1 MVIIKHLSPKPAKLR
16 SLLLTGFLCYVI
28 ILFMLDLIRII
39 FILFLIIVFLR
50 KKWHIGIV
58 MAIGGILL
66 AILYLMPPARII
78 TASYRSLTS
87 PVSLKLL
94 LALSFI
100 RSFEMILREKGLLQR
115 ITEATG
121 SILRKRRFILIS
133 MPLLI
138 GMLPSLGGAYFS
150 APMVE
155 ESSKGLDLSNEHKAY
170 INYWFRHPWEL
181 ILPLYPG
188 IVLASAVTEIPLRS
202 FILVNIF
209 VAISMMIAGFF
220 VGLRGIK
227 GRIEPRASNPEFK
240 KIFLPLLPVIVVIG
254 GVAIFGIELYQIL
267 IAILIFLVILYRE
280 SLKGII
286 QLIRYGFS
294 RDVLLLIAGVML
306 LKGMMEASGAV
317 DGLNRY
323 FLETGVP
330 SAMVAFILPFVAGL
344 LTGLTVGFVGS
355 TFPLLLAM
363 SGQDLPLLCLAF
375 ASGYSGVLLS
385 PVHLC
390 LVLTREY
397 FKADM
402 AGVYKKLIPGIAVM
416 LIVSVVIFYAFK
428 S

>member
-1 MVIIKHLSPKPAKLR
+1 
-16 SLLLTGFLCYVI
+16 
-28 ILFMLDLIRII
+28 MLDLIK
-39 FILFLIIVFLR
+39 ILLVLSLIILLLR

-58 MAIGGILL
+58 MAAGAIFL

-78 TASYRSLTS
+78 TASYKSLTS
-87 PVSLKLL
+87 SVSLKLL

-100 RSFEMILREKGLLQR
+100 RSFEMILREKGLLQK

-121 SILRKRRFILIS
+121 SILKKKRLVIIS

-155 ESSKGLDLSNEHKAY
+155 ESSKGLNLSNEHKAY

-188 IVLASAVTEIPLRS
+188 IVLASAVTEIPLRR
-202 FILVNIF
+202 FILANIF
-209 VAISMMIAGFF
+209 VAIAMMIIGFF
-220 VGLRGIK
+220 VGLKDIK
-227 GRIEPRASNPEFK
+227 GNIESNSTRPELK
-240 KIFLPLLPVIVVIG
+240 DLLLPLLPVITVIG

-267 IAILIFLVILYRE
+267 VAILLVMVILYRE

-286 QLIRYGFS
+286 QLLRYGFS
-294 RDVLLLIAGVML
+294 HEVFLLISGVML

-317 DGLNRY
+317 EGLNKY

-330 SAMVAFILPFVAGL
+330 LAIVAFSLPFVAGL

-363 SGQDLPLLCLAF
+363 SGKDLPLLSFAF
-375 ASGYSGVLLS
+375 VSGYTGVLLS

-402 AGVYKKLIPGIAVM
+402 AGIYKKLIPGIFLM
-416 LIVSVVIFYAFK
+416 LLGSIIVYYAFK

>member
-1 MVIIKHLSPKPAKLR
+1 
-16 SLLLTGFLCYVI
+16 
-28 ILFMLDLIRII
+28 MLDLIKILLV
-39 FILFLIIVFLR
+39 LFLIILFLR

-58 MAIGGILL
+58 MAIGGIFL
-66 AILYLMPPARII
+66 AILYLMPPVRII
-78 TASYRSLTS
+78 TASYKSLTS

-115 ITEATG
+115 ITETTG
-121 SILRKRRFILIS
+121 SILRKRRFVLIS

-155 ESSKGLDLSNEHKAY
+155 ESSKGLNLSNEHKAY

-188 IVLASAVTEIPLRS
+188 IVLASAVTEIPLRR
-202 FILVNIF
+202 FIFVNIF
-209 VAISMMIAGFF
+209 VAIAMMIAGFF
-220 VGLRGIK
+220 IGLKDIK
-227 GRIEPRASNPEFK
+227 GNTKQDTIKPNFK
-240 KIFLPLLPVIVVIG
+240 EVLLPLLPVFIVIG

-267 IAILIFLVILYRE
+267 IAILVFLVILYRE

-286 QLIRYGFS
+286 QLLRYGFS
-294 RDVLLLIAGVML
+294 RDVFLLIAGVML

-317 DGLNRY
+317 DGLNKY

-330 SAMVAFILPFVAGL
+330 VTIVAFMLPFIAGI

-363 SGQDLPLLCLAF
+363 SGHNLPLLSFAF
-375 ASGYSGVLLS
+375 VSGYAGVLLS

-402 AGVYKKLIPGIAVM
+402 PGVYKRLIPGIAAM

>member
-1 MVIIKHLSPKPAKLR
+1 
-16 SLLLTGFLCYVI
+16 
-28 ILFMLDLIRII
+28 MLDLIK
-39 FILFLIIVFLR
+39 ILLILCLIIILLR

-58 MAIGGILL
+58 MVVGAIFL
-66 AILYLMPPARII
+66 AILYLMSPARII
-78 TASYRSLTS
+78 TVSYKSLTS
-87 PVSLKLL
+87 SVSLKLL

-100 RSFEMILREKGLLQR
+100 RSFEMILREKGLLQK
-115 ITEATG
+115 ITETTG
-121 SILRKRRFILIS
+121 SILKKRKLVIIS

-155 ESSKGLDLSNEHKAY
+155 ESSKHLNLSNEHKAY

-202 FILVNIF
+202 FISANILV
-209 VAISMMIAGFF
+209 ALSMLVTGFF
-220 VGLRGIK
+220 IGLKDIN
-227 GRIEPRASNPEFK
+227 GRIEAGSTKNRLSE
-240 KIFLPLLPVIVVIG
+240 ILLPLLPVIAVIG
-254 GVAIFGIELYQIL
+254 GVSFFGIELYQVL
-267 IAILIFLVILYRE
+267 IGVIVVLIVLYKE
-280 SLKGII
+280 SFKGII
-286 QLIRYGFS
+286 NLLKYGFAK
-294 RDVLLLIAGVML
+294 DVFLLIAGVML

-323 FLETGVP
+323 FVETGVP
-330 SAMVAFILPFVAGL
+330 VMLIAFTLPFIAGL
-344 LTGLTVGFVGS
+344 LTGLVVGFIGS
-355 TFPLLLAM
+355 TFPLLIVMA
-363 SGQDLPLLCLAF
+363 GKDLSLLSFAF
-375 ASGYSGVLLS
+375 VSGYTGVLLS

-402 AGVYKKLIPGIAVM
+402 AGLYKRLIPGIGVM
-416 LIVSVVIFYAFK
+416 LIVSLVIFYAFK

>member
-1 MVIIKHLSPKPAKLR
+1 
-16 SLLLTGFLCYVI
+16 
-28 ILFMLDLIRII
+28 MLDLIK
-39 FILFLIIVFLR
+39 ILLVLSLIILLLR

-58 MAIGGILL
+58 MAAGAIFL

-78 TASYRSLTS
+78 TASYKSLTS
-87 PVSLKLL
+87 SVSLKLL

-100 RSFEMILREKGLLQR
+100 RSFEMILREKGLLQK

-121 SILRKRRFILIS
+121 SILKKKRLVIIS

-155 ESSKGLDLSNEHKAY
+155 ESSKGLNLSNEHKAY

-188 IVLASAVTEIPLRS
+188 IVLASAVAEIPLRR
-202 FILVNIF
+202 FILANIF
-209 VAISMMIAGFF
+209 VAIAMMIIGFF
-220 VGLRGIK
+220 VGLKDIK
-227 GRIEPRASNPEFK
+227 GNIESNSTRPELK
-240 KIFLPLLPVIVVIG
+240 DLLLPLLPVITVIG

-267 IAILIFLVILYRE
+267 VAILLVMVILYRE

-286 QLIRYGFS
+286 QLLRYGFS
-294 RDVLLLIAGVML
+294 HEVFLLIAGVML

-317 DGLNRY
+317 DGLNKY

-330 SAMVAFILPFVAGL
+330 LAIVAFSLPFVAGL

-363 SGQDLPLLCLAF
+363 SGKDLPLLSFAF
-375 ASGYSGVLLS
+375 VSGYTGVLLS

-402 AGVYKKLIPGIAVM
+402 AGIYKKLIPGIFLM
-416 LIVSVVIFYAFK
+416 LLGSIIVYYAFK

>member
-1 MVIIKHLSPKPAKLR
+1 
-16 SLLLTGFLCYVI
+16 
-28 ILFMLDLIRII
+28 MLDLIKILLV
-39 FILFLIIVFLR
+39 LFLIIIFLR

-66 AILYLMPPARII
+66 AILYMMPPARII
-78 TASYRSLTS
+78 TVTYNSLTS

-121 SILRKRRFILIS
+121 SILRKRRFVLIS

-155 ESSKGLDLSNEHKAY
+155 ESSKGLNLSNEHKAY

-188 IVLASAVTEIPLRS
+188 IVLASAVTEIPLRK
-202 FILVNIF
+202 FILVNIS
-209 VAISMMIAGFF
+209 VAIAMMIAGFF
-220 VGLRGIK
+220 IGLKDIK
-227 GRIEPRASNPEFK
+227 GSIEPGSSKPEFK
-240 KIFLPLLPVIVVIG
+240 KVLLPLLPVIVVIG

-280 SLKGII
+280 SFKDII
-286 QLIRYGFS
+286 QLIKYGFS
-294 RDVLLLIAGVML
+294 RDVFLLIAGVML

-323 FLETGVP
+323 FVETGIPAAV
-330 SAMVAFILPFVAGL
+330 VAFSLPFVAGI

-355 TFPLLLAM
+355 TFPLLLSM
-363 SGQDLPLLCLAF
+363 SGYNLQLLSFAF
-375 ASGYSGVLLS
+375 VSGYAGVLLS

-402 AGVYKKLIPGIAVM
+402 TGLYKRLMPGITVM

>member
-1 MVIIKHLSPKPAKLR
+1 
-16 SLLLTGFLCYVI
+16 
-28 ILFMLDLIRII
+28 MLDLIK
-39 FILFLIIVFLR
+39 ILLVLSLIILLLR

-58 MAIGGILL
+58 MAAGAIFL

-78 TASYRSLTS
+78 TASYKSLTS
-87 PVSLKLL
+87 SVSLKLL

-100 RSFEMILREKGLLQR
+100 RSFEMILREKGLLHK

-121 SILRKRRFILIS
+121 SILKKKRLVIIS

-155 ESSKGLDLSNEHKAY
+155 ESSKGLNLSNEHKAY

-188 IVLASAVTEIPLRS
+188 IVLASAVTEIPLRR
-202 FILVNIF
+202 FILANIF
-209 VAISMMIAGFF
+209 IAIAMMIIGFF
-220 VGLRGIK
+220 VGLKDIK
-227 GRIEPRASNPEFK
+227 GNIESNSTRPELK
-240 KIFLPLLPVIVVIG
+240 DLLLPLLPVITVIG

-267 IAILIFLVILYRE
+267 VAILLVMVILYRE

-286 QLIRYGFS
+286 QLLRYGFS
-294 RDVLLLIAGVML
+294 HEVFLLISGVML

-317 DGLNRY
+317 EGLNKY

-330 SAMVAFILPFVAGL
+330 LAIVAFSLPFVAGL

-363 SGQDLPLLCLAF
+363 SGKDLPLLSFAF
-375 ASGYSGVLLS
+375 VSGYTGVLLS

-402 AGVYKKLIPGIAVM
+402 AGIYKKLIPGIFLM
-416 LIVSVVIFYAFK
+416 LLGSIMVYYAFK

>member
-1 MVIIKHLSPKPAKLR
+1 
-16 SLLLTGFLCYVI
+16 
-28 ILFMLDLIRII
+28 MLDLVKILLV
-39 FILFLIIVFLR
+39 LFLIIFFLR
-50 KKWHIGIV
+50 KKWHIGVV
-58 MAIGGILL
+58 MAIGGIIL
-66 AILYLMPPARII
+66 AILYLMPPERII
-78 TASYRSLTS
+78 SESYKSLTS
-87 PVSLKLL
+87 SVSLKLL

-100 RSFEMILREKGLLQR
+100 RSFEMILREKGLLQK

-121 SILRKRRFILIS
+121 SILKKRRLVIIS

-155 ESSKGLDLSNEHKAY
+155 ESSKGLNLSNEHKAY

-188 IVLASAVTEIPLRS
+188 IILASAVTEVPLRR

-209 VAISMMIAGFF
+209 VAIAMMIVGFF
-220 VGLRGIK
+220 VGLKDIK
-227 GRIEPRASNPEFK
+227 GSIDSKATRPELK
-240 KIFLPLLPVIVVIG
+240 EVLLPLLPVIIVIG

-267 IAILIFLVILYRE
+267 IGILIFLVILYRE
-280 SLKGII
+280 SFKGII

-294 RDVLLLIAGVML
+294 HEVFLLIGGVML

-330 SAMVAFILPFVAGL
+330 ITIVAFMLPFIAGI

-363 SGQDLPLLCLAF
+363 SGHDLPLLSFAF
-375 ASGYSGVLLS
+375 VSGYAGVLLS

-402 AGVYKKLIPGIAVM
+402 PGVYKRLIPGIAAM
-416 LIVSVVIFYAFK
+416 LIISVVIFYAFK

>member
-1 MVIIKHLSPKPAKLR
+1 
-16 SLLLTGFLCYVI
+16 
-28 ILFMLDLIRII
+28 MLDLIK
-39 FILFLIIVFLR
+39 ILLVLSLIILLLR

-58 MAIGGILL
+58 MAAGAIFL

-78 TASYRSLTS
+78 TASYKSLTS
-87 PVSLKLL
+87 SVSLKLL

-100 RSFEMILREKGLLQR
+100 RSFEMILREKGLLQK

-121 SILRKRRFILIS
+121 SILKKKRLVIIS

-155 ESSKGLDLSNEHKAY
+155 ESSKGLNLSNEHKAY

-188 IVLASAVTEIPLRS
+188 IVLASAVAEIPLRR
-202 FILVNIF
+202 FILANIF
-209 VAISMMIAGFF
+209 VAIAMMIIGFF
-220 VGLRGIK
+220 VGLKDIK
-227 GRIEPRASNPEFK
+227 GNIESNSTRPELK
-240 KIFLPLLPVIVVIG
+240 DLLLPLLPVITVIG

-267 IAILIFLVILYRE
+267 VAILLVMVILYRE

-286 QLIRYGFS
+286 QLLRYGFS
-294 RDVLLLIAGVML
+294 HEVFLLISGVML

-317 DGLNRY
+317 EGLNKY

-330 SAMVAFILPFVAGL
+330 LAIVAFSLPFVAGL

-363 SGQDLPLLCLAF
+363 SGKDLPLLSFAF
-375 ASGYSGVLLS
+375 VSGYTGVLLS

-402 AGVYKKLIPGIAVM
+402 AGIYKKLIPGIFLM
-416 LIVSVVIFYAFK
+416 LLGSIIVYYAFK